1 MRFYTQQ
8 HKYYCGVD
16 LHARSI
22 YVCILNQEGAVL
34 VHKNLRAKPDAFWSK
49 IEKQFRASKSSNV
62 GVTPFF
68 HWTDGKIRCHL
79 LSCVIALTVLRA
91 GFQIDSP
98 PPFQNHSPP
107 CSPTCV
113 TG

>member
-49 IEKQFRASKSSNV
+49 IEKQFRV
-62 GVTPFF
+62 PVFRLI
-68 HWTDGKIRCHL
+68 H
-79 LSCVIALTVLRA
+79 
-91 GFQIDSP
+91 P
-98 PPFQNHSPP
+98 PLFRIIHPP
-107 CSPTCV
+107 VPRPA
-113 TG
+113 